1 MRLQVLIS
9 VAIFATIAACSSVKP
24 KHTTLPETRYVDRPV
39 KVYVEIDKELT
50 KRVPWERGVTPDKSM
65 EAAKMRGEV
74 AEQYERQLKAIEQ
87 VQGKAV
93 P

>member
-1 MRLQVLIS
+1 MSRYMLLI
-9 VAIFATIAACSSVKP
+9 VIALATGC
-24 KHTTLPETRYVDRPV
+24 TTTKTRQCPPVETRFVDRPV
-39 KVYVEIDKELT
+39 KVYVEIDKDLT
-50 KRVPWERGVTPDKSM
+50 EIVPWERGVTPDKSI
-65 EAAKMRGEV
+65 EAAKKRGEV

>member
-1 MRLQVLIS
+1 MRYLTVI
-9 VAIFATIAACSSVKP
+9 AILLATACAGNRARQCP
-24 KHTTLPETRYVDRPV
+24 PPETRYVDRPV
-39 KVYVEIDKELT
+39 KVFVEIDKGMT
-50 KRVPWERGVTPDKSM
+50 RTVPWERGVTPDKSI
-65 EAAKMRGEV
+65 EAAKKRGEV